1 MIPGKQQN
9 RPIQNAVVRT
19 ATGKPRIRILLAE
32 DHTLAA
38 EALVKLLEPEFEV
51 VGRVSD
57 GRSLLESA
65 PKLKP
70 NVVILDLSM
79 PLLNGMDAGPRLKK
93 LLPDA
98 KVVVLTA
105 SEDLD
110 IVTDVLTWASGLLLK
125 KSAGSELAEA
135 VKKVL
140 TGQPYVTTSVLQRI
154 GEKGVE
160 DARSKQ
166 TDSLTGRQRQVLQLL
181 GEGCTMKEAANV
193 LGLKAR
199 TVAFHKYRIMQQFG
213 IKNNMELFR
222 FAAKARVVPPL
233 Q

>member
-1 MIPGKQQN
+1 MAQISSKVGPGQDMIA
-9 RPIQNAVVRT
+9 RAS
-19 ATGKPRIRILLAE
+19 TGKPRILLAE
-32 DHTLAA
+32 DHTLVA

-70 NVVILDLSM
+70 NVVILDLGM
-79 PLLNGMDAGPRLKK
+79 PLLNGMDAGPRLKE

-110 IVTDVLTWASGLLLK
+110 IVTDVLTWASGFLLK
-125 KSAGSELAEA
+125 KSAGSELAKA

-140 TGQPYVTTSVLQRI
+140 TGQSYLTTALPQQDS
-154 GEKGVE
+154 EKGAQA
-160 DARSKQ
+160 ARSKQ
-166 TDSLTGRQRQVLQLL
+166 TERLTVRQREVLQLFA
-181 GEGCTMKEAANV
+181 EGRTLKEAAHI
-193 LGLKAR
+193 LELAPR
-199 TVAFHKYRIMQQFG
+199 TVAFHKYKIMRQFG
-213 IKNNMELFR
+213 IKNNLDLFR
-222 FAAKARVVPPL
+222 LAVKARVVPPL